1 MKVIILVGPSG
12 AGKSTY
18 IANYMRGRSE
28 VSTVCSADHFFID
41 AAGRYSFDRNKLGEA
56 HAACMRSFVES
67 VREPTH
73 ASVRGPGDVE
83 IVFVDN
89 TNTTKEELAP
99 YIAVSRAYGVEPEI
113 MVLGLDIEPSVLAA
127 RNLHG
132 VPEAAC
138 KRMQDN
144 VRRMIGHWPPHW
156 PKVGK

>member
-18 IANYMRGRSE
+18 IANYMRERTE
-28 VSTVCSADHFFID
+28 VAASCSADHFFID
-41 AAGRYSFDRNKLGEA
+41 ADGKYNFDRNKLGEA
-56 HAACMRSFVES
+56 HASCLRSFIENVS
-67 VREPTH
+67 YWAT
-73 ASVRGPGDVE
+73 SNGC

-99 YIAVSRAYGVEPEI
+99 YIAVSRAYSIEPKI
-113 MVLGLDIEPSVLAA
+113 VVLGLDVEPSVLAA

-144 VRRMIGHWPPHW
+144 VRWMTSHWPPHW
-156 PKVGK
+156 PKVE

>member
-28 VSTVCSADHFFID
+28 FSMVCSADHFFVD
-41 AAGRYSFDRNKLGEA
+41 AAGKYNFDRNKLGEA
-56 HAACMRSFVES
+56 HAACMRSFVEE
-67 VREPTH
+67 VRNPL
-73 ASVRGPGDVE
+73 GDV
-83 IVFVDN
+83 VFVDN

-113 MVLGLDIEPSVLAA
+113 VVLGLDVEPSVLAA

-144 VRRMIGHWPPHW
+144 VRWMTSHWPPHW
-156 PKVGK
+156 PKVGQ